1 MNFNNLESSAI
12 NIGIVPPIHSPSW
25 GRDIARL
32 YPSLA
37 GYLSFF
43 GWWNK
48 NKRVLKILGYHAA
61 AVRKILLPGNMIK
74 YCISFMY
81 MYMYNIYMYILS
93 YIYVYIYIYKL
104 RMYITIMMC
113 INSDLYLSVYLP
125 HHIII
130 VYIYIYTIWLLNIAM
145 ENGPCTDDLW
155 WFTY

>member
-1 MNFNNLESSAI
+1 MYFTNLESSAI

-74 YCISFMY
+74 YCISLVY
-81 MYMYNIYMYILS
+81 VYVYIYMYILS
-93 YIYVYIYIYKL
+93 YIYMYVYMYEYIYIYIS
-104 RMYITIMMC
+104 YVCIYIMMC
-113 INSDLYLSVYLP
+113 INSDLYLSVCLP
-125 HHIII
+125 TSSHNHCI
-130 VYIYIYTIWLLNIAM
+130 YIYIQSGYLT
-145 ENGPCTDDLW
+145 
-155 WFTY
+155 

>member
-1 MNFNNLESSAI
+1 MLEKYMNFTNLESSAI

-81 MYMYNIYMYILS
+81 MYMYIYIYMYILS
-93 YIYVYIYIYKL
+93 YIYMYIYKL
-104 RMYITIMMC
+104 RMYIH
-113 INSDLYLSVYLP
+113 NDVYKLRPLSICLP
-125 HHIII
+125 TSSHNHC
-130 VYIYIYTIWLLNIAM
+130 VYIYIQSGYLT
-145 ENGPCTDDLW
+145 
-155 WFTY
+155 

>member
-1 MNFNNLESSAI
+1 MNFTNLESSAI

-81 MYMYNIYMYILS
+81 MY
-93 YIYVYIYIYKL
+93 IYICIYYHI
-104 RMYITIMMC
+104 YICIYISYVCIYIMMC